1 MATASVTVRVDE
13 DTKRAAAN
21 IVEDFGFDLS
31 SVTRAFYRQIV
42 REQRIPLTLEYPTP
56 NLESREAI
64 RETKE
69 LIASGDPGY
78 ATVSEMFESG
88 SMECHVANAG
98 DWLLVWAQTDD
109 QAYFQRTGGHDDLF
123 SG

>member
-42 REQRIPLTLEYPTP
+42 REQRIPLTE
-56 NLESREAI
+56 R
-64 RETKE
+64 R
-69 LIASGDPGY
+69 
-78 ATVSEMFESG
+78 
-88 SMECHVANAG
+88 
-98 DWLLVWAQTDD
+98 
-109 QAYFQRTGGHDDLF
+109 
-123 SG
+123 